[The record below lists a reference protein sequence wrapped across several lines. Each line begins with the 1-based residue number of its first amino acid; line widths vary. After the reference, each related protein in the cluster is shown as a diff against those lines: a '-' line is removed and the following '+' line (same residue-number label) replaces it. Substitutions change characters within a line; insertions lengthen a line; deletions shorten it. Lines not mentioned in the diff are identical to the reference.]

1 MNRFIEWM
9 FEKVL
14 LPLCGLLILVLIFIV
29 APIVIYQGCTSEKI
43 TLTKKDWQCT
53 ANHYEST
60 STSIIVG
67 KVIVPQTSRHMVC
80 DEYKRVR

>member
-1 MNRFIEWM
+1 MNRFIDWFFDKIIPPIM
-9 FEKVL
+9 FL
-14 LPLCGLLILVLIFIV
+14 GILAIFIIT
-29 APIVIYQGCTSEKI
+29 PIVIYQDCTSEKI